1 MTDEQN
7 QTGKTEDQDINLLE
21 LLQVIVKRKA
31 FIIKLCSVA
40 IVASVIYSLSLTN
53 IYSATAKILPPQKDS
68 SSGLSA
74 LLGAGGG
81 LAGLA
86 GLAAGGLG
94 GGSELYL
101 GILKSRS
108 VADGVIQRLDL
119 AKVYKSKTVEET
131 RKSLDGAVKVQVGKD
146 GIISITAQ
154 DKDPVRSALLA
165 NTFVDELGKTTVRLN
180 LSKAG
185 TERVFL
191 EKRLALVKK
200 DLKTAEDDLKAFA
213 QLNKIVQV
221 DSQARAT
228 IEGIARLKAE
238 LASKEVQL
246 AVLRSSQTD
255 QNPDVKA
262 AQTGISRLKGEL
274 SALTGSD
281 GSAYGIPSIGNV
293 PGVGLDYLR
302 KMREV
307 KTQEAIFEQLT
318 KQYEIAK
325 INEAKDTSSFQ
336 ILDEAVVPIRKSTPS
351 RALIVILTTMAAF
364 FISVI
369 TVFIQNFLAKMSD
382 NDKKIIAEIKK
393 QSLTFRSTGR

>member
-7 QTGKTEDQDINLLE
+7 QTGKAEEQDINLLE

-40 IVASVIYSLSLTN
+40 IVVSVIYSLTLTN

-74 LLGAGGG
+74 LLGAGG

-154 DKDPVRSALLA
+154 DKDPVLSALLA

-200 DLKTAEDDLKAFA
+200 DLKTAEDELKAFA

-262 AQTGISRLKGEL
+262 AQTGIARLKGEL

-336 ILDEAVVPIRKSTPS
+336 ILDEAVVPVRKSKPS

-364 FISVI
+364 FISVV

-382 NDKKIIAEIKK
+382 DDKKIIAEIKK
-393 QSLTFRSTGR
+393 QSFTFRSTDR